1 MFFPFSSHH
10 KVKNHKKL
18 LNDNFSPKTNN
29 IKLSFSLL
37 RISPNVK
44 TSNSS
49 IRHASEC
56 ETTPEQVQE
65 ESEPAAVSQETG
77 GTTMQDKTHKHFFE
91 GVLIGLAFI
100 ALISTLIF
108 ICHKKKCS
116 IKQSKPSLY

>member
-18 LNDNFSPKTNN
+18 LNHNFSPKTNN

-44 TSNSS
+44 STNSN
-49 IRHASEC
+49 IRHVSEN
-56 ETTPEQVQE
+56 EKTPDQVQE
-65 ESEPAAVSQETG
+65 ESEPTEVSQETG
-77 GTTMQDKTHKHFFE
+77 GNAMQANTHKHFFE

-100 ALISTLIF
+100 ALVATLILV
-108 ICHKKKCS
+108 CHKKKCS